1 MYTSWSRSTIVFSLS
16 ENENIKIVN
25 FTDLLVR
32 ALGGTTREDVL
43 EAGRMLK
50 DWHAMV
56 ANMQFTLAENGTE
69 VDTDWLADLMPELFT
84 NAEFKGGL
92 KAFD

>member
-1 MYTSWSRSTIVFSLS
+1 MVVSLS

-25 FTDLLVR
+25 FTDLLAR
-32 ALGGTTREDVL
+32 ALGGTPREDVL

-50 DWHAMV
+50 DWHAMA
-56 ANMQFTLAENGTE
+56 ANVQSSLAENGTE

-84 NAEFKGGL
+84 SAEFKGGL

>member
-1 MYTSWSRSTIVFSLS
+1 MVVSLS

-50 DWHAMV
+50 DWHAMA
-56 ANMQFTLAENGTE
+56 ANIQTTLAENGTE

-84 NAEFKGGL
+84 SAEFKGGL

>member
-1 MYTSWSRSTIVFSLS
+1 MVVSLS

-32 ALGGTTREDVL
+32 ALGGTPREDVL

-50 DWHAMV
+50 DWHAMA
-56 ANMQFTLAENGTE
+56 ANIQITLAENGTE
-69 VDTDWLADLMPELFT
+69 VDTDWLADLMPKLFT
-84 NAEFKGGL
+84 SAEFKGGL

>member
-1 MYTSWSRSTIVFSLS
+1 MVVSLS

-32 ALGGTTREDVL
+32 ALGGTTREDVR

-84 NAEFKGGL
+84 SAEFKGGL

>member
-1 MYTSWSRSTIVFSLS
+1 MVVSLS

-43 EAGRMLK
+43 KAGRMLK
-50 DWHAMV
+50 DWHAMA
-56 ANMQFTLAENGTE
+56 ANIQITLAENGTE

>member
-1 MYTSWSRSTIVFSLS
+1 MVVSLS

-32 ALGGTTREDVL
+32 ALGGTPREDVL

-50 DWHAMV
+50 DWHAMA
-56 ANMQFTLAENGTE
+56 ANIQTTLAENGTE

>member
-1 MYTSWSRSTIVFSLS
+1 MVVSLL

>member
-1 MYTSWSRSTIVFSLS
+1 MVVSLS
-16 ENENIKIVN
+16 ENEIIKIVN
-25 FTDLLVR
+25 LTDLLVR
-32 ALGGTTREDVL
+32 ALGGTPREDVL

-50 DWHAMV
+50 DWHAMA
-56 ANMQFTLAENGTE
+56 ANIQTTLAENGTE

-84 NAEFKGGL
+84 SAEFKGGL

>member
-1 MYTSWSRSTIVFSLS
+1 MVVSLS
-16 ENENIKIVN
+16 ENEIIKIVN
-25 FTDLLVR
+25 LTDLLVR
-32 ALGGTTREDVL
+32 ALGCTPREDVL

-50 DWHAMV
+50 DWHAMA
-56 ANMQFTLAENGTE
+56 ANIQITLAENGTE

-84 NAEFKGGL
+84 SAEFKGGL

>member
-1 MYTSWSRSTIVFSLS
+1 MVVPLS
-16 ENENIKIVN
+16 KNKNIKIVN
-25 FTDLLVR
+25 LTALLVR
-32 ALGGTTREDVL
+32 VLGGKPREDVL

-50 DWHAMV
+50 DWHAMA

>member
-1 MYTSWSRSTIVFSLS
+1 MVVSLS

-43 EAGRMLK
+43 EAGGMLK

-84 NAEFKGGL
+84 S
-92 KAFD
+92 

>member
-1 MYTSWSRSTIVFSLS
+1 MVVSLF

-32 ALGGTTREDVL
+32 ALGGTPREDVL
-43 EAGRMLK
+43 EGGRMLK
-50 DWHAMV
+50 DWHAMA
-56 ANMQFTLAENGTE
+56 ANIQITLAENGTE

-84 NAEFKGGL
+84 SAEFKGGL

>member
-1 MYTSWSRSTIVFSLS
+1 MVVSLS

-25 FTDLLVR
+25 FTDLLAR
-32 ALGGTTREDVL
+32 ALGGTPREDVL

-50 DWHAMV
+50 DWHAMA
-56 ANMQFTLAENGTE
+56 ANIQTTLAENGTE

-84 NAEFKGGL
+84 SAEFKGGL

>member
-1 MYTSWSRSTIVFSLS
+1 MVVSLS

-32 ALGGTTREDVL
+32 ALGGTPREDVL

-50 DWHAMV
+50 DWHAMA
-56 ANMQFTLAENGTE
+56 ANIQITLAENGTE

-84 NAEFKGGL
+84 SAEFKGGL
-92 KAFD
+92 KASD

>member
-1 MYTSWSRSTIVFSLS
+1 MVVSLS

-32 ALGGTTREDVL
+32 ALGGTPREDVL

-50 DWHAMV
+50 DWHAMA
-56 ANMQFTLAENGTE
+56 ANMQFT
-69 VDTDWLADLMPELFT
+69 
-84 NAEFKGGL
+84 
-92 KAFD
+92 

>member
-1 MYTSWSRSTIVFSLS
+1 MVVSLS
-16 ENENIKIVN
+16 ENEIIKIVN
-25 FTDLLVR
+25 LTDLLVR
-32 ALGGTTREDVL
+32 ALGGTPREDVL
-43 EAGRMLK
+43 EAGQMLK

>member
-1 MYTSWSRSTIVFSLS
+1 MVVSLS
-16 ENENIKIVN
+16 ENENIKIVK
-25 FTDLLVR
+25 FTDLLVQ
-32 ALGGTTREDVL
+32 ALGGTPREDVL
-43 EAGRMLK
+43 KAGQMLK
-50 DWHAMV
+50 DWHAMA
-56 ANMQFTLAENGTE
+56 ANMQFSLPENGTE

>member
-1 MYTSWSRSTIVFSLS
+1 MVVSLF

-32 ALGGTTREDVL
+32 ALGGTPREDVL
-43 EAGRMLK
+43 EGGRMLK
-50 DWHAMV
+50 DWHAMA
-56 ANMQFTLAENGTE
+56 ANIQTTLAENGTE

-84 NAEFKGGL
+84 SAEFKGGL

>member
-1 MYTSWSRSTIVFSLS
+1 MVVSLS
-16 ENENIKIVN
+16 ENEIIKIVN
-25 FTDLLVR
+25 LTDLLVR
-32 ALGGTTREDVL
+32 ALGCTPREDVL

-50 DWHAMV
+50 DWHAMA
-56 ANMQFTLAENGTE
+56 ANIQTTLAENGTE

-84 NAEFKGGL
+84 SAEFKGGL

>member
-1 MYTSWSRSTIVFSLS
+1 MVVSLS
-16 ENENIKIVN
+16 ENEIIKIVN
-25 FTDLLVR
+25 LTDLLVR
-32 ALGGTTREDVL
+32 ALGGTPREDVL

-50 DWHAMV
+50 DWHAMA
-56 ANMQFTLAENGTE
+56 ANVQSTLAENGTE

>member
-1 MYTSWSRSTIVFSLS
+1 MVVSLS

-50 DWHAMV
+50 DWHAMA
-56 ANMQFTLAENGTE
+56 ANIQTTLAENGTE

-84 NAEFKGGL
+84 NAEFRGGL

>member
-1 MYTSWSRSTIVFSLS
+1 MF
-16 ENENIKIVN
+16 
-25 FTDLLVR
+25 
-32 ALGGTTREDVL
+32 
-43 EAGRMLK
+43 K
-50 DWHAMV
+50 DWHAMA

-92 KAFD
+92 KAFDLAKFRIIRPRELLI